1 MNLLVTG
8 GAGFIGSNFIRY
20 LLDNYDDVRIV
31 NFDKLTYAGNLDNLK
46 DIEKDSR
53 YHFVKGDIC
62 SNNFVEQ
69 TIKKYEINEIIN
81 FAAESHVDRSIIGPE
96 VFIKTDVIGSFTLLE
111 ACRKFDIAKFIQI
124 STDEVYGSI
133 ESGSFI
139 ETDPLDPSSPYS
151 ASKASADLL
160 VNSYFV
166 TYGIPIVIT
175 RSSNNYGAYQYPE
188 KLIPLFIIKALNDE
202 KLPVYGD
209 GMQIRDWLYVM
220 DNCKGIDVVR
230 NKGIDGSIYNIGG
243 DNEQTNM
250 SVIKIILDELGKQ
263 ESLISHV
270 EDRQG
275 HDRRYSIN
283 STKLKKLG
291 WNAEKSK
298 DFEMTLRQTIQW
310 YINNRRWWKKILKKG
325 DEAAAI

>member
-20 LLDNYDDVRIV
+20 LLDTYEDIHIV
-31 NFDKLTYAGNLDNLK
+31 NYDKLTYAGNLDNLK

-53 YHFVKGDIC
+53 YRFVRGDIC
-62 SNNFVEQ
+62 NKSFVEQ

-81 FAAESHVDRSIIGPE
+81 FAAESHVDRSITGPE

-111 ACRKFDIAKFIQI
+111 ACRRFDIARYVQI

-133 ESGSFI
+133 DSDSFT
-139 ETDPLDPSSPYS
+139 ETDPLNPSSPYS

-160 VNSYFV
+160 VTSYFV
-166 TYGIPIVIT
+166 TYGVPILIT
-175 RSSNNYGAYQYPE
+175 RSSNNYGPYQYPE
-188 KLIPLFIIKALNDE
+188 KLIPLFIIKTLNDE

-209 GMQIRDWLYVM
+209 GMQVRDWIYVM

-230 NKGIDGSIYNIGG
+230 NKGKAGSIYNIGG
-243 DNEQTNM
+243 DNEQTNI

-270 EDRQG
+270 EDRLG
-275 HDRRYSIN
+275 HDRRYSIT

-291 WNAEKSK
+291 WKPEKSK
-298 DFEMTLRQTIQW
+298 DFEMTLRKTIQW
-310 YINNRRWWKKILKKG
+310 YVDNSWWWKNILQKG
-325 DEAAAI
+325 EEAIAI